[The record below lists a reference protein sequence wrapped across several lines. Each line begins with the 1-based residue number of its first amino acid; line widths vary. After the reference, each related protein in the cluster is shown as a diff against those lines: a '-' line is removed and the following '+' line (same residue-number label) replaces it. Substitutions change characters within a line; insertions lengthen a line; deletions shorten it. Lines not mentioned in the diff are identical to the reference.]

1 MTQVEEIL
9 MMRRRTG
16 LFTADQV
23 DGDSGLG
30 LRPRTSV
37 VGMEEN

>member
-9 MMRRRTG
+9 MIRRRMG

-37 VGMEEN
+37 SRMERN

>member
-1 MTQVEEIL
+1 MMSGDVAK

-16 LFTADQV
+16 LFTADRV

-37 VGMEEN
+37 VGMEGN

>member
-1 MTQVEEIL
+1 MMVTMV
-9 MMRRRTG
+9 MRRRTG

-37 VGMEEN
+37 IGMEGS